1 MTEQQ
6 IRTVVQQLLY
16 DMQGLK
22 TKVRELEDEV
32 ESLKHNQSRK
42 RDSQEDLEGV
52 PVSGL
57 IIHYLQRIGVPSH
70 IKGYQYIQKAASLV
84 FEDPIYLQKMT
95 KALYPEIA
103 NAYGTTSSRVERAI
117 RHAIEQAWKRG
128 SSSLFS
134 QWLECPEQV
143 FEQKPSNRLLI
154 TLLVDKIHKDRTGER
169 ILYQE
174 VNM

>member
-1 MTEQQ
+1 MTENQ

-32 ESLKHNQSRK
+32 DRLKHNPVSH
-42 RDSQEDLEGV
+42 QETEELEGV
-52 PVSGL
+52 PLSGL

-70 IKGYQYIQKAASLV
+70 IKGYKYIQKAATLV
-84 FEDPIYLQKMT
+84 FEDHIYLQKMT
-95 KALYPEIA
+95 KSLYPEIA
-103 NAYGTTSSRVERAI
+103 NSYGTTSSRVERAI

-128 SSSLFS
+128 SATLFS
-134 QWLECPEQV
+134 QWLECPEHV
-143 FEQKPSNRLLI
+143 FQQKPSNRLFI
-154 TLLVDKIHKDRTGER
+154 TLLVDKIHQDRTGER
-169 ILYQE
+169 VLYAE